1 MNMWNWTAYLHGFG
15 GEYFKSYDPSSA
27 DYMIPILDQPEAIE
41 AADFYASLVQNYG
54 PEGAVT
60 WGWQEGTRSFQQG
73 EVAMIQEGS
82 PFGGPFM
89 DPEQSTVASED
100 KLACFVIPAGPG
112 GHSAPSAAH
121 GWAIPVGSQNK
132 EAAWLLVEWATAA
145 ESWFKS
151 TIETPYAMAPRASV
165 WEQEAFQEKYGWDA
179 YLDSI
184 IEAFEIAGERPHYLP
199 PIPEYPEVGE
209 EVGRFLQEVIA
220 GQRPAAEAMAEAN
233 EVVRA
238 IMEDAGYYG

>member
-1 MNMWNWTAYLHGFG
+1 M
-15 GEYFKSYDPSSA
+15 
-27 DYMIPILDQPEAIE
+27 
-41 AADFYASLVQNYG
+41 
-54 PEGAVT
+54 
-60 WGWQEGTRSFQQG
+60 
-73 EVAMIQEGS
+73 GS
-82 PFGGPFM
+82 
-89 DPEQSTVASED
+89 ES
-100 KLACFVIPAGPG
+100 
-112 GHSAPSAAH
+112 
-121 GWAIPVGSQNK
+121 K

-145 ESWFKS
+145 ESWLKS

-209 EVGRFLQEVIA
+209 EVGRFFQEVIA